1 MFFFFNILRNN
12 MNILYYDRT
21 KFSERIDVNK
31 TRASKECHKFQ
42 INFNIFHLYIFNE
55 CHDLVVMCISL
66 NFTILNIWGVDYCL
80 IINGIIKS
88 DAIDLLANVYLSEK
102 RVVF

>member
-1 MFFFFNILRNN
+1 MILVKSVFNEDQNNYYHNVFFFNILRNN
-12 MNILYYDRT
+12 MNIQYYDRT

-31 TRASKECHKFQ
+31 TKASKECHKFQ

-66 NFTILNIWGVDYCL
+66 NFTILNI
-80 IINGIIKS
+80 
-88 DAIDLLANVYLSEK
+88 
-102 RVVF
+102 